1 MRRPYTLYKETL
13 KNGTFWYARFWD
25 ESLKKYAHSRS
36 TKVPVEGK
44 RERKWEAE
52 KAAEAL
58 CAEFI
63 KTKEHSAEQQKPAAG
78 LVISNEPP
86 EPKAASPVQTVA
98 DMPLV
103 QYLEE
108 FWSDNS
114 EYIRYKR
121 DVKKK
126 PLTPYYIAMN
136 HDDVQ
141 RHIAPFPGFAGVTV
155 RGLTKALLKKWMIW
169 LAGRNTL
176 RRKKDGTV
184 FEDKIMSGRRA
195 NSVLQSMRV
204 AIRWAVD
211 NEDLVIDPF
220 RRLGEVAETIRE
232 KGVLTLEERNT
243 LIAAPISDY
252 RKRLAVLLGCLCSM
266 RRGEVRGLQW
276 GDIQG
281 NIITIQ
287 HNYHN

>member
-1 MRRPYTLYKETL
+1 MRRPYTLYKETN
-13 KNGTFWYARFWD
+13 KSGTFWYVRFWD

-36 TKVPVEGK
+36 TKIPVEGK

-52 KAAEAL
+52 KAAETL
-58 CAEFI
+58 YAEFAHS
-63 KTKEHSAEQQKPAAG
+63 KTKEPSAEQQTPTVATVMCNGQEA
-78 LVISNEPP
+78 LIANTTP
-86 EPKAASPVQTVA
+86 PVQTVA
-98 DMPLV
+98 NMPLV

-141 RHIAPFPGFAGVTV
+141 RHIAPFPGFAGVSV

-176 RRKKDGTV
+176 RRTKNGTIS
-184 FEDKIMSGRRA
+184 ESKIMSGRRA

-211 NEDLVIDPF
+211 NEDLAIDPF
-220 RRLGEVAETIRE
+220 RRLGEVAETLRE

-252 RKRLAVLLGCLCSM
+252 RKRLAVLLGCRAASSLAA
-266 RRGEVRGLQW
+266 
-276 GDIQG
+276 
-281 NIITIQ
+281 
-287 HNYHN
+287 